1 VAKVVEGRC
10 YYNVY
15 INGIHVRKIVLRPGD
30 YRTPNKIIHELHVA
44 QRAQMPLQ
52 TQEPK
57 IAQFSYDEPRK
68 TPHSTDRHIFGVE
81 FSPDLARLLGF
92 DGVISYTGEQVT
104 AERHLNLNED
114 IHSVYVYCDLL
125 EHVPVGDTKAPL
137 LRIVDKPRR
146 DHGNVYQVLNPTLYV
161 PLQKKNFNTVEINI
175 MTDTGLTVP
184 FLSGKSFD
192 VLEFRHAVHR
202 YFAI

>member
-1 VAKVVEGRC
+1 
-10 YYNVY
+10 
-15 INGIHVRKIVLRPGD
+15 
-30 YRTPNKIIHELHVA
+30 
-44 QRAQMPLQ
+44 M
-52 TQEPK
+52 
-57 IAQFSYDEPRK
+57 

-146 DHGNVYQVLNPTLYV
+146 DHGNVYQVLNPSRCRRKISI
-161 PLQKKNFNTVEINI
+161 PW
-175 MTDTGLTVP
+175 
-184 FLSGKSFD
+184 KS
-192 VLEFRHAVHR
+192 
-202 YFAI
+202 IS